1 MAEHPV
7 APAVAPAL
15 AVRTTERD
23 GAIVVSLVGELDM
36 TTVDLAA
43 TAVDEAIAR
52 GRFLVVD
59 MTGLRFFSSA
69 GLNLLLQLHREMGE
83 KQLDVRLAG
92 DQRAVA
98 RPLELTGLTGL
109 FPIHKTVTDALAADV
124 R

>member
-1 MAEHPV
+1 MAEQPA
-7 APAVAPAL
+7 APAVAPTL
-15 AVRTTERD
+15 AVDTTERE
-23 GAIVVSLVGELDM
+23 GAIVVGLVGELDM

-43 TAVDEAIAR
+43 QAVDDAIAR
-52 GRFLVVD
+52 GSFVIVD

-98 RPLELTGLTGL
+98 RPLELTGLTDL
-109 FPIHKTVTDALAADV
+109 FPIHKTVSDALAAEV